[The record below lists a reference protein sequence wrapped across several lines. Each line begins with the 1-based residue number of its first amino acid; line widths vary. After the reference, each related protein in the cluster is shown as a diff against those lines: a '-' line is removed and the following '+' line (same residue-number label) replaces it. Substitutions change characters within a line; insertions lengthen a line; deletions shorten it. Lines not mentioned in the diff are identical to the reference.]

1 MLCKYSAMGKK
12 KPIRDK
18 EHTLGDVMYK
28 IEIIATHQRIY
39 NLKGKRNTVQNK
51 RKGEKNYT

>member
-28 IEIIATHQRIY
+28 IEIIATH
-39 NLKGKRNTVQNK
+39 
-51 RKGEKNYT
+51 